1 MSDSPFSD
9 MFQQTQEA
17 APPPKVAPPTVE
29 PPAAPSGPFSA
40 MFGPDAKPIVDEKP
54 EQGPAPAWSEIPGKA
69 ASNFVPDAIEVA
81 KNIGHAIAHPI
92 ETGKNIGSVGL
103 GYIEKGGRKLGLP
116 QGDDGGYE
124 QYADAMN
131 KMVMDNYGS
140 VDNFKRTLAE
150 HPTQALMDISTVFT
164 GGGSLAAKLPGI
176 AGKVGEGIAAAGRTI
191 DPMNAVTKPIAGAIG
206 ATTGIAKHIIGDRTK
221 AGPEALGAAYEAGNK
236 SWAPSTSAAATD
248 FRENLRGKADMAS
261 PVDEAMNA
269 MHNMVSDKNSNYSRG
284 MAQAGLD
291 QPINA
296 ASIRRIARTIDDVAD
311 IGATSANSGATKMWW
326 NYSEDALR
334 AKRDI
339 SGMIHHF
346 FRELPPEFHT
356 VKGLDALKQQ
366 ISTYQEANKDFGTQA
381 GVVASKYLE
390 AVGDAIR
397 QQAPKYA
404 EVMDNY
410 GEAKGL
416 ITQMQKAFS
425 LPPNERK
432 LVVDTALKKLQS
444 VMRNN
449 ANTNYGYRKTLLEHL
464 KENGA
469 PNIEYKLAGQ
479 ALSSKMPRGIGGV
492 AAEKGAEVA
501 GALFGLFTGEPKLM
515 MAALKAA
522 GVTFATS
529 TPRLAGE
536 TAYYSGK
543 IAKPLSKVFNRP
555 NARILNQAGGPYMGP
570 NLGPLQGEARG
581 GAIGRALRLTK
592 WG

>member
-9 MFQQTQEA
+9 MFQQEPKQEA
-17 APPPKVAPPTVE
+17 APSPTVAPP
-29 PPAAPSGPFSA
+29 PPAPSGPFSS
-40 MFGPDAKPIVDEKP
+40 MFGPGAKPIVEEKP
-54 EQGPAPAWSEIPGKA
+54 EQGPAPSWSEIPGQA
-69 ASNFVPDAIEVA
+69 AGNFVPDAIEVA
-81 KNIGHAIAHPI
+81 KNIGHAVMHPI

-191 DPMNAVTKPIAGAIG
+191 DPLNAVTKPIAGVTKLG
-206 ATTGIAKHIIGDRTK
+206 TGITKHIVGDRTK
-221 AGPEALGAAYEAGNK
+221 AGPEALGAAYEAGFK
-236 SWAPSTSAAATD
+236 GGEPATS
-248 FRENLRGKADMAS
+248 FRENLRGKADMAA

-269 MHNMVSDKNSNYSRG
+269 MHNMVSDKNSAYSRG

-296 ASIRRIARTIDDVAD
+296 ASIRRISQGIDDA
-311 IGATSANSGATKMWW
+311 ANVSTVQAQRGTTNMKW

-339 SGMIHHF
+339 SGLVHHF
-346 FRELPPEFHT
+346 FYELPPEFHT
-356 VKGLDALKQQ
+356 VKGLDGLKQS
-366 ISTYQEANKDFGTQA
+366 ISSYQKAHNDFGTDA
-381 GVVASKYLE
+381 GVVAGKYYE

-410 GEAKGL
+410 GEAKNL

-425 LPPNERK
+425 LPANERK
-432 LVVDTALKKLQS
+432 LVVDTALRKLQS

-469 PNIEYKLAGQ
+469 TNIEYKLAGQ
-479 ALSSKMPRGIGGV
+479 ALSSKMPRGLGGV
-492 AAEKGAEVA
+492 AAEKGAEIAAALLGVFTGDLKLAA
-501 GALFGLFTGEPKLM
+501 GALK
-515 MAALKAA
+515 A
-522 GVTFATS
+522 GVATFATS

-555 NARILNQAGGPYMGP
+555 NARALNLAGGPYMGP

-581 GAIGRALRLTK
+581 GAIKRALRLTK
-592 WG
+592 RG